1 MISWVNFFFHFFCF
15 FEGFDTIFKLIQNGM
30 AGPSRACVHRNSIYL
45 IYIYI
50 IYICFFSMSV
60 FDFFSWESKRSDLTG
75 LVFQIVFYI
84 FIGEFLAA
92 NSRSKVSQ
100 FEHLSSTS
108 KVTSR
113 MLSG

>member
-1 MISWVNFFFHFFCF
+1 MVWQGPQGLVFIEILYIS
-15 FEGFDTIFKLIQNGM
+15 
-30 AGPSRACVHRNSIYL
+30 
-45 IYIYI
+45 YIYI
-50 IYICFFSMSV
+50 HYLHMFFQHVSIR
-60 FDFFSWESKRSDLTG
+60 FFFSWESKRSDLTG